1 MTKAKSKRKP
11 ASREN
16 NSKTKTRNS
25 VKRTTPHCYKAGG
38 SSTAAVR
45 VAANCTPRKQNGS
58 HHCNV
63 ASARW
68 RDH

>member
-1 MTKAKSKRKP
+1 MTKAKSKSKS

-25 VKRTTPHCYKAGG
+25 VKRTTTYKAGG